1 MHDTSSPLTLAATAG
16 GGAREAASNRREAD
30 AGAAAETRATGI
42 DAGTAQRTLA
52 HAISCVGVGRH
63 SGVRVGLTLQ
73 PAPAGSGVRFKRSDR
88 PGSATLLA
96 CPEHL
101 IIADHALILA
111 DGDGTR
117 IVGVEHVTAALAMT
131 GIDNALIEVS
141 GPELPAMDGSAQ
153 PFVFLIEC
161 AGATRQT
168 APRRP
173 CPMPTAIALCRG
185 ALAARIGPASQG
197 RLVTDIGATPE
208 GAFGPAR
215 HAVALSPE
223 ALRHELAA
231 ARQPLTT
238 AALEAAQ
245 ERGLMRGVSLENTLI
260 LDDSGPRNP
269 GGLRFA
275 DEPARHANLLAL
287 GALALLGGLPM
298 VELTTHGASHALLA
312 RLLRQCGASREA
324 TVVSPALEALTPS
337 QFVGTQA

>member
-1 MHDTSSPLTLAATAG
+1 MHETNPSSTLASATRGSAS
-16 GGAREAASNRREAD
+16 EAAPNPVVEPE
-30 AGAAAETRATGI
+30 AGA
-42 DAGTAQRTLA
+42 AQRTLA

-63 SGVRVGLTLQ
+63 SGGRVGLTLH
-73 PAPAGSGVRFKRSDR
+73 PAPVGSGVRFRRSDR

-96 CPEHL
+96 CADYL
-101 IIADHALILA
+101 VIADHALVLA

-117 IVGVEHVTAALAMT
+117 IVGIEHVTAALAMT

-161 AGATRQT
+161 AGATRQP

-173 CPMPTAIALCRG
+173 CPMPAAMALHRG
-185 ALAARIGPASQG
+185 ESAVRMGPGRPG
-197 RLVTDIGATPE
+197 RLTADISDTPE
-208 GAFGPAR
+208 AAFGPA
-215 HAVALSPE
+215 HHTVMLAPE

-287 GALALLGGLPM
+287 GALALLGGLPP
-298 VELTTHGASHALLA
+298 VELATRGTSHALLA
-312 RLLRQCGASREA
+312 RLLRQCGTGRPA
-324 TVVSPALEALTPS
+324 TVVTPALEALS
-337 QFVGTQA
+337 SGQLVGTQA

>member
-1 MHDTSSPLTLAATAG
+1 MHDTKPSLTLAAPTFGDTA
-16 GGAREAASNRREAD
+16 EVDASS
-30 AGAAAETRATGI
+30 
-42 DAGTAQRTLA
+42 AQRTLG

-63 SGVRVGLTLQ
+63 AGGRVGLTLH
-73 PAPAGSGVRFKRSDR
+73 PATAGSGVRFKRSDR
-88 PGSATLLA
+88 PGSATLRA
-96 CPEHL
+96 CPDNL
-101 IIADHALILA
+101 VIADHALVLTDA
-111 DGDGTR
+111 DGTR

-161 AGATRQT
+161 AGAIEQAALR
-168 APRRP
+168 PP
-173 CPMPTAIALCRG
+173 CPSPVAVDLCRG
-185 ALAARIGPASQG
+185 DFAARIRPASPG
-197 RLVTDIGATPE
+197 RLTADIGATPE
-208 GAFGPAR
+208 AAFGPA
-215 HAVALSPE
+215 HHSVALTRE
-223 ALRHELAA
+223 ALRHTLAA

-260 LDDSGPRNP
+260 LDAAGPRNP

-298 VELTTHGASHALLA
+298 VDLVTRGASHALLA
-312 RLLRQCGASREA
+312 RLLRQCSARRPAS
-324 TVVSPALEALTPS
+324 VVTPAHNPLAA
-337 QFVGTQA
+337 TQA

>member
-1 MHDTSSPLTLAATAG
+1 MHDTKSSLTLAAATRGLA
-16 GGAREAASNRREAD
+16 READ
-30 AGAAAETRATGI
+30 ANAAAASAAAASQATAVETGA
-42 DAGTAQRTLA
+42 AQRTLA

-73 PAPAGSGVRFKRSDR
+73 PAPAGSGVRFRRSDR

-117 IVGVEHVTAALAMT
+117 IVGVEHVTAALALT

-161 AGATRQT
+161 AGATRQA
-168 APRRP
+168 APRRL
-173 CPMPTAIALCRG
+173 CPMPAATALCRG
-185 ALAARIGPASQG
+185 EFAARIAPASPG
-197 RLVTDIGATPE
+197 RLVADISETPE
-208 GAFGPAR
+208 AAFGPAH

-238 AALEAAQ
+238 TALEAAQ
-245 ERGLMRGVSLENTLI
+245 ERGLMRGVSHENTLI
-260 LDDSGPRNP
+260 LDKSGPRNP
-269 GGLRFA
+269 GGLRFV

-298 VELTTHGASHALLA
+298 VELGTRGASHALLA
-312 RLLRQCGASREA
+312 RLLRQCGTSRKT
-324 TVVSPALEALTPS
+324 TVVSPAVEALSAS